1 MFNTKIITLVRVCFE
16 NRFWTV
22 GAATPLVLVP
32 EPLLGVKLH
41 LLDRLRTGRSRGQ
54 LRLHEGLGA
63 AVVEVGVGADGVP
76 VLVAVLGQ
84 DIPVGVHLPLQF
96 IIGHPATGGDVDD
109 QGLGQDPQRQTL
121 LQQHCPGHPDVCTAA
136 WPCRGQ

>member
-1 MFNTKIITLVRVCFE
+1 MFNTKIIIIILVRVCFK

-84 DIPVGVHLPLQF
+84 DVPMGVHLPLQF
-96 IIGHPATGGDVDD
+96 IIGHPATGRRPDLTRAVE
-109 QGLGQDPQRQTL
+109 QG
-121 LQQHCPGHPDVCTAA
+121 QH
-136 WPCRGQ
+136 WQLNI